1 MDMHLI
7 IKIKNKSYKPWV
19 TGGLRKSIKIRSQLY
34 KKWLTTRNFYY
45 HDKYKLY
52 RNKIVAINKIYRR
65 LYYGKILKDSTNSEK
80 MWGNINVIMNKKRP
94 SSNIEKFQ
102 VNDKNFE

>member
-19 TGGLRKSIKIRSQLY
+19 TGGLRKSIKICNQLY

-80 MWGNINVIMNKKRP
+80 M
-94 SSNIEKFQ
+94 
-102 VNDKNFE
+102 